1 MKKYLKLLYLAPM
14 ALFIASCDNGFEE
27 MNVNPN
33 ASTDVVPGF
42 LFTRAQL
49 TTVANNYTGAAYLTI
64 GQSMQHFATY
74 KEVPAA
80 GDKYFN
86 YGYSNGSWAL
96 YGGDPAS
103 AGAVIDVEQVIGA
116 VKTAPEDVNK
126 LSVARIWRAYLYH
139 RLTDLYGDIPY
150 SEAGKALTDKNF
162 TPKYDTQAS
171 IYADLLKEID
181 ESIAAFDA
189 AKATFGN
196 SDLIYGGDVTKWK
209 KFGYSMMLRL
219 GMRLTEIDPA
229 TAETWVKKAIAG
241 GVITSDSDMATIAY
255 VDGSITAS
263 RNFIAS
269 GLMSTDYVNP
279 GGDNVEGGKLAK
291 TLVDHLK
298 DTKDPRL
305 NVVSI
310 VWVPS
315 ADGKTF
321 TADTTTALQ
330 KGMPNAAFNSLP
342 ADFNTYSEPNP
353 ATVLKYSA
361 PLLVFTTAEAHLLL
375 AEANLRGWYSGT
387 TAEAEYTA
395 AVTSAMKQWTL
406 FGSAGVISDA
416 KIAAYLKANPYKT
429 AGTIAEKLE
438 QIGTQKWASLFLE
451 DEYEIFSNWR
461 RTGYPKLTPTN
472 YPGNLTGGK
481 IPTRFVIPDSEEQ
494 YNKINFIDARTRQ
507 GGTNTLSSMVWW
519 DK

>member
-1 MKKYLKLLYLAPM
+1 MNKFLKLSYMAALA
-14 ALFIASCDNGFEE
+14 ALISSCDNGFEE

-33 ASTDVVPGF
+33 ASVEAVPGY

-49 TTVANNYTGAAYLTI
+49 TTVSNNFTGAAYLTI
-64 GQSMQHFATY
+64 GGSMQHFATY

-86 YGYSNGSWAL
+86 YSYSTGSWAL
-96 YGGDPAS
+96 YGGDPAT
-103 AGAVIDVEQVIGA
+103 AGAVIDILQVIDA
-116 VKTAPEDVNK
+116 VKVSPEDVNK
-126 LSVARIWRAYLYH
+126 LSVSRIWKAYLFH
-139 RLTDLYGDIPY
+139 RLTDMYGDIPY
-150 SEAGKALTDKNF
+150 SEAGRGLSDKNY
-162 TPKYDTQAS
+162 TPKYDTQAA
-171 IYADLLKEID
+171 IYADLLKELD
-181 ESIAAFDA
+181 ESIAAFNP

-196 SDLIYGGDVTKWK
+196 SDLVYGGDVTKWK
-209 KFGYSMMLRL
+209 KFAYSLMLRL
-219 GMRLTEIDPA
+219 GMRLTEVDPA
-229 TAETWVKKAIAG
+229 SAETWVKKAIAG
-241 GVITSDSDMATIAY
+241 GVITADSDLAKIDY

-263 RNFIAS
+263 RNFIAA
-269 GLMSTDYVNP
+269 GLMGTDYVNP
-279 GGDNVEGGKLAK
+279 GGDNVEGGKFAK
-291 TLVDHLK
+291 TLIDHLK

-305 NVVSI
+305 NVISI

-330 KGMPNAAFNSLP
+330 KGMPNAAFNNLP
-342 ADFNTYSEPNP
+342 GDFNSYSEPNP
-353 ATVLKYSA
+353 ATILKYSA
-361 PLLVFTTAEAHLLL
+361 PLLVLTPAEMHLLL
-375 AEANLRGWYSGT
+375 AEANLRGWYSGA
-387 TAEAEYTA
+387 TAEASYNT
-395 AVTSAMKQWTL
+395 AVTSGLKQWAL

-416 KIAAYLKANPYKT
+416 RIAAYLKNNPFNT
-429 AGTIAEKLE
+429 GGTMAQKME
-438 QIGTQKWASLFLE
+438 QIGTQKWVTLFLE

-494 YNKINFIDARTRQ
+494 YNKDNFYEARTRQ
-507 GGTNTLSSMVWW
+507 GGTNTLSSVVWW